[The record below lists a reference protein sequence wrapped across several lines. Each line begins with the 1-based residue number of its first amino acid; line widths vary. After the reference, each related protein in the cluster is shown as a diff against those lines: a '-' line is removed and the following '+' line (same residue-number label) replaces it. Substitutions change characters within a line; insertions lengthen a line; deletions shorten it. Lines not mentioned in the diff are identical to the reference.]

1 MIFRLFNKYTQNFV
15 SAWLIL
21 LFDLFLV
28 VFLYLFAILIRFNF
42 SIDASLSYFSIYQI
56 PYVVLVS
63 FIGFF
68 VFKPYEGVIRHT
80 ALNDMLRIFLSLFLG
95 FFVFAL
101 VTYVTQQT
109 NRDYWTN
116 IPFSV
121 ILIHFLLGAFVLVN
135 TRLVVKTIYYQ
146 LMLPSRNTHVL
157 IYGVGALGVIT
168 KNLLSQGTT
177 TTYRIIGF
185 IDDHPKKQGKK
196 VDGVRVYAPDDVLTP
211 EFIEKENIKEMVI
224 AIQNISAQ
232 KKRDIANRC
241 LNLNVKVR
249 FASSVENWLGDSG
262 ASARIKDVR
271 IEDLLGRDC
280 IELSKENIQRGLQDE
295 IIMITGAAGS
305 IGSEIVRQVVSYK
318 PKKVIMVD
326 QAETAMNDTMLEIS
340 GYIRNGMIEG
350 KICDVNNRKR
360 MDTIFAHYR
369 PTLIFHAAAY
379 KHVPLM
385 EENPYEAAHVNIG
398 GTKNI
403 ADLSVKYGVKKM
415 VMISTDKAV
424 NPANIMGATKRLAEK
439 YCRSVGKTEGR
450 TDFIITRFGNVLG
463 SNGSVIPLFRK
474 QIEAG
479 GPVTVTHK
487 EITRYFMTIPEACQL
502 VLEAAFMGKEGE
514 IYLFDMGESVKIYDL
529 AKKMIQL
536 SGLTLGKDIDIK
548 FTGLRK
554 GEKLYEELL
563 ASKEGTQETH
573 HPKILIG
580 KVSDYD
586 HTELIKEVNGFLQE
600 IETLKDTRI
609 YDRLVS
615 LVPEYI
621 SSNQS
626 FRAITE

>member
-1 MIFRLFNKYTQNFV
+1 M
-15 SAWLIL
+15 
-21 LFDLFLV
+21 
-28 VFLYLFAILIRFNF
+28 
-42 SIDASLSYFSIYQI
+42 
-56 PYVVLVS
+56 
-63 FIGFF
+63 
-68 VFKPYEGVIRHT
+68 
-80 ALNDMLRIFLSLFLG
+80 
-95 FFVFAL
+95 
-101 VTYVTQQT
+101 
-109 NRDYWTN
+109 
-116 IPFSV
+116 
-121 ILIHFLLGAFVLVN
+121 LVN
-135 TRLVVKTIYYQ
+135 TRLVAKTIYYQ
-146 LMLPSRNTHVL
+146 LILPSKNAHVL

-177 TTYRIIGF
+177 TTYRIVGF

-241 LNLNVKVR
+241 LNLDVKVR

-262 ASARIKDVR
+262 VSARIKDVR

-326 QAETAMNDTMLEIS
+326 QAETAMNDTMLEIT

-360 MDTIFAHYR
+360 MDAIFAHYR
-369 PTLIFHAAAY
+369 PTLVFHAAAY

-385 EENPYEAAHVNIG
+385 EENPYEAVHVNIG

-439 YCRSVGKTEGR
+439 YCRSVGKTERR

-548 FTGLRK
+548 ITGLRK